1 MGIAF
6 LLLIL
11 GIFFVPFNAFALLLT
26 FKAIDPHLNKAEMKL
41 GFLLALKLFAII
53 ELGHVIAV
61 AAMVPMGVASYEI
74 ITFFVQIVGCI
85 LLWKYFV
92 LDAGTFLMITIIFGL
107 INTVLGSL
115 ILAFLAGLL
124 KVAI

>member
-1 MGIAF
+1 
-6 LLLIL
+6 
-11 GIFFVPFNAFALLLT
+11 
-26 FKAIDPHLNKAEMKL
+26 MKL

-74 ITFFVQIVGCI
+74 ITFFVQIVGYI